1 MNIFNELL
9 IFLNEKEITYEKDV
23 SMKTLTTFKI
33 GGQSKFV
40 CFPQNIEKFRILIE
54 FLKEKKIKYSFL
66 GNGSNIL
73 VLDEGYLG
81 VFISTKNLN
90 KIKILN
96 NSMVYCES
104 GVNLVRLCKF
114 LKENFFSGMEPLFG
128 IPGSLGGAI
137 YMNAGAYGAEI
148 KDFVILVSY
157 IDEGNN
163 LKELNLKDI
172 YFSYRYSI
180 FQKTENFIVSA
191 VLKLKKGDKSEI
203 EKNMNLYIKK
213 RIEKQPLKFPNAGSI
228 FKRPDGFF
236 AAKLIEESGLKGFRI
251 GDAKVSEKHCGFI
264 INVGDARAKDVE
276 KVIEKIKETVKIK
289 KGIDLKTEIKIIG

>member
-1 MNIFNELL
+1 MNIFDELL
-9 IFLNEKEITYEKDV
+9 IFLKEKEITYEKDV

-73 VLDEGYLG
+73 VLDSGYLG
-81 VFISTKNLN
+81 VFISTKNLD
-90 KIKILN
+90 KIKILGDF
-96 NSMVYCES
+96 MIYCES
-104 GVNLVRLCKF
+104 GVNLVWLCKF
-114 LKENFFSGMEPLFG
+114 LKENSFSGMEPLFG

-148 KDFVILVSY
+148 KDFVVLVSY
-157 IDEGNN
+157 LDKDNN
-163 LKELNLKDI
+163 LKELKLKDLS
-172 YFSYRYSI
+172 FSYRHSI
-180 FQKTENFIVSA
+180 FQETNNFIVGA
-191 VLKLKKGDKSEI
+191 VLKLKKGDKKEI

-213 RIEKQPLKFPNAGSI
+213 RVEKQPLNFPNAGSI

-236 AAKLIEESGLKGFRI
+236 AAKLIEECGLKGFRI
-251 GDAKVSEKHCGFI
+251 GDAKISEKHCGFI
-264 INVGDARAKDVE
+264 VNVGDAMAKDVE
-276 KVIEKIKETVKIK
+276 KLIEKIKETVKIK
-289 KGIDLKTEIKIIG
+289 KGIDLETEIKIVG

>member
-9 IFLNEKEITYEKDV
+9 IFLKEKEITYEKDV

-40 CFPQNIEKFRILIE
+40 CFPQDIEKFKILIE

-73 VLDEGYLG
+73 VSDSGYFG
-81 VFISTKNLN
+81 VFISTKNLD

-96 NSMVYCES
+96 DCMIYCES
-104 GVNLVRLCKF
+104 GVNLVWLCKF
-114 LKENFFSGMEPLFG
+114 LKENSFSGMEPLFG

-148 KDFVILVSY
+148 KDFVVSVSY
-157 IDEGNN
+157 LDKDNN
-163 LKELNLKDI
+163 LKELKPKDLF
-172 YFSYRYSI
+172 FSYRHSI
-180 FQKTENFIVSA
+180 FQETNNFIVSA
-191 VLKLKKGDKSEI
+191 VLKLKKADKKEI
-203 EKNMNLYIKK
+203 EKNMDLYIRK
-213 RIEKQPLKFPNAGSI
+213 RVEKQPLNFPNAGSI
-228 FKRPDGFF
+228 FKRPNGFF

-251 GDAKVSEKHCGFI
+251 GDAKISEKHCGFI
-264 INVGDARAKDVE
+264 INVGDATAKDVE

-289 KGIDLKTEIKIIG
+289 TGIDLETEIKIIC